1 MARLWRSAPVV
12 LALAVIL
19 AGCSAAR
26 RSKRAFPA
34 EGQPAPEI
42 TGLDKDGKQFKL
54 SDYRGKVVMLDF
66 WASW

>member
-1 MARLWRSAPVV
+1 MARLWRSVPAL
-12 LALAVIL
+12 LALAGIL
-19 AGCSAAR
+19 AGCTTTR
-26 RSKRAFPA
+26 KPKKAFPA

-42 TGLDKDGKQFKL
+42 TGVDQDSKQFKL